1 MFSVDNPMSPW
12 GCIIRLELELG
23 LKDTFSGGVLFG
35 VDHMT
40 EWTDKYKDNGIILEH
55 WNLLNLPRGVMQM
68 AQKNPELLNTI
79 YKEIGE
85 KLGMD
90 TAMDIYQLFKGQQV
104 TFPMRF
110 FNAECIRKIIVQE
123 YDGTNVKKLAV
134 KYGYSEKTIRRIIR
148 GSMDKR

>member
-1 MFSVDNPMSPW
+1 MSPW
-12 GCIIRLELELG
+12 ECIISLEAKRSVSRG
-23 LKDTFSGGVLFG
+23 ILFG
-35 VDHMT
+35 VYWMSGSM
-40 EWTDKYKDNGIILEH
+40 DKHKDNGIILGQL
-55 WNLLNLPRGVMQM
+55 NLLNLPQEVVQM
-68 AQKNPELLNTI
+68 ARKDPELLNSV
-79 YKEIGE
+79 YKEISE

-148 GSMDKR
+148 ESVEEK

>member
-1 MFSVDNPMSPW
+1 MDE
-12 GCIIRLELELG
+12 CR
-23 LKDTFSGGVLFG
+23 
-35 VDHMT
+35 
-40 EWTDKYKDNGIILEH
+40 DKRKDNGIILEQPL
-55 WNLLNLPRGVMQM
+55 LLNLSKEVVQM
-68 AQKNPELLNTI
+68 AQKDPELLNAI
-79 YKEIGE
+79 YKEISE

-90 TAMDIYQLFKGQQV
+90 AAIDIYQMFKGQQV

-148 GSMDKR
+148 ESVEVT

>member
-1 MFSVDNPMSPW
+1 MDE
-12 GCIIRLELELG
+12 CR
-23 LKDTFSGGVLFG
+23 
-35 VDHMT
+35 
-40 EWTDKYKDNGIILEH
+40 DKHKDNGIILEQPL
-55 WNLLNLPRGVMQM
+55 LLNLSKEVVQM
-68 AQKNPELLNTI
+68 AQKDPELLNAI
-79 YKEIGE
+79 YKEISE

-90 TAMDIYQLFKGQQV
+90 AAIDIYQMFKGQQV

-148 GSMDKR
+148 ESVEVK

>member
-1 MFSVDNPMSPW
+1 MFGANWMS
-12 GCIIRLELELG
+12 G
-23 LKDTFSGGVLFG
+23 S
-35 VDHMT
+35 M
-40 EWTDKYKDNGIILEH
+40 DKYKDNGIILGQL
-55 WNLLNLPRGVMQM
+55 NLLNLPQEVVQM
-68 AQKNPELLNTI
+68 ARKDPELLNSV
-79 YKEIGE
+79 YKEISE

-134 KYGYSEKTIRRIIR
+134 KYGYSEKTIRRIIQE
-148 GSMDKR
+148 SVEEK

>member
-1 MFSVDNPMSPW
+1 MSPW
-12 GCIIRLELELG
+12 GCIISLQPD
-23 LKDTFSGGVLFG
+23 DTFPRGFLFG
-35 VDHMT
+35 VSDMD
-40 EWTDKYKDNGIILEH
+40 ECRDKYKDNGIILEQSL
-55 WNLLNLPRGVMQM
+55 LLNLSKEVVQM
-68 AQKNPELLNTI
+68 AQKDPELLNAI
-79 YKEIGE
+79 YKEISE

-90 TAMDIYQLFKGQQV
+90 AAIDIYQMFKGQQV

-148 GSMDKR
+148 ESVEVT

>member
-1 MFSVDNPMSPW
+1 MSPW
-12 GCIIRLELELG
+12 ECIISLEAKRFISRG
-23 LKDTFSGGVLFG
+23 LFIGANGMSSY
-35 VDHMT
+35 M
-40 EWTDKYKDNGIILEH
+40 DKHKDNGIILGQL
-55 WNLLNLPRGVMQM
+55 NLLNLPQEVVQM
-68 AQKNPELLNTI
+68 ARKDPELLNSV
-79 YKEIGE
+79 YKEISE

-148 GSMDKR
+148 ESVEEK

>member
-1 MFSVDNPMSPW
+1 MHT
-12 GCIIRLELELG
+12 ELDG
-23 LKDTFSGGVLFG
+23 RKT
-35 VDHMT
+35 
-40 EWTDKYKDNGIILEH
+40 WDKHKDNGIILGRL
-55 WNLLNLPRGVMQM
+55 NLLNLPKEVVQM
-68 AQKNPELLNTI
+68 ADRDPELLNSV
-79 YKEIGE
+79 YKEISE

-123 YDGTNVKKLAV
+123 YDGTNIKKLAV

-148 GSMDKR
+148 ESVEVK

>member
-1 MFSVDNPMSPW
+1 MNESVDK
-12 GCIIRLELELG
+12 R
-23 LKDTFSGGVLFG
+23 
-35 VDHMT
+35 
-40 EWTDKYKDNGIILEH
+40 KDNGIILEQPL
-55 WNLLNLPRGVMQM
+55 LLNLSKEVVQM
-68 AQKNPELLNTI
+68 AQKDPELLNAI
-79 YKEIGE
+79 YKEISE

-90 TAMDIYQLFKGQQV
+90 AAIDIYQMFKGQQV

-148 GSMDKR
+148 ESVEVT

>member
-1 MFSVDNPMSPW
+1 M
-12 GCIIRLELELG
+12 
-23 LKDTFSGGVLFG
+23 
-35 VDHMT
+35 
-40 EWTDKYKDNGIILEH
+40 DKYKDNGIILGQL
-55 WNLLNLPRGVMQM
+55 NLLNLPQEVVQM
-68 AQKNPELLNTI
+68 ARKDPELLNSV
-79 YKEIGE
+79 YKEISE

-134 KYGYSEKTIRRIIR
+134 KYGYSEKTIRRIIQE
-148 GSMDKR
+148 SVEEK

>member
-1 MFSVDNPMSPW
+1 MSPW
-12 GCIIRLELELG
+12 ECIIRLKPKRFISRG
-23 LKDTFSGGVLFG
+23 LFIGDVGMNGC
-35 VDHMT
+35 
-40 EWTDKYKDNGIILEH
+40 WDKYKDNGIILEQL
-55 WNLLNLPRGVMQM
+55 NLLNLPKEVVQM
-68 AQKNPELLNTI
+68 ARKDPEFLNSI
-79 YKEIGE
+79 YKEISE

-123 YDGTNVKKLAV
+123 YDGSNIKKLAV

-148 GSMDKR
+148 ESVEVK